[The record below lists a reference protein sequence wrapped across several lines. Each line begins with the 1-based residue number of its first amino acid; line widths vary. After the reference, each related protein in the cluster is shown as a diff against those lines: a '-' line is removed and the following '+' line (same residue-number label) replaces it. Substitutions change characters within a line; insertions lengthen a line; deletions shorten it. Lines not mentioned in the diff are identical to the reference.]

1 MIALRHHLCIHH
13 SPDNIDLGT
22 WQAQDLRQG
31 CSLLYVYEA
40 VR

>member
-1 MIALRHHLCIHH
+1 MIALRHHLFIHH
-13 SPDNIDLGT
+13 SPDDIDLGT